1 MIIPQLSKISL
12 GRSTMPDCLC
22 VMCMCMCG
30 YECVYVCVC
39 VGKGVRKSIPKY
51 LKVITFCRHFF
62 PMYISYNN
70 QKKWLSIFVSFSHIL
85 YLLLLAL
92 FSVFIYFL
100 YSLFNLGNHILLV
113 CILKQTFIAGGRHSL
128 LRLET
133 IIFERSQKGFLLP
146 KSTRVRCD

>member
-30 YECVYVCVC
+30 YVCVYVCVC
-39 VGKGVRKSIPKY
+39 GKGGKEINF
-51 LKVITFCRHFF
+51 KVFESHNFLQTFF